1 MKVMQREP
9 YAWNSHVRF
18 FGKALLVALTLV
30 MAHVVADTVAYA
42 DLGEFANVNNEFW
55 DTRGHAAVVVA
66 CEDALSADGFDPRGR
81 ISVVATGEDIDPRGR
96 VSGESDAIGFRSDKP
111 IGIVINFR

>member
-1 MKVMQREP
+1 MKIMQREP

-18 FGKALLVALTLV
+18 CGKTLLVALTLV

-55 DTRGHAAVVVA
+55 DTCGHAAVVVSRA
-66 CEDALSADGFDPRGR
+66 DALSADEFDPRGR
-81 ISVVATGEDIDPRGR
+81 ISVAAEGEDIDPRGR

-111 IGIVINFR
+111 IGCVINFR